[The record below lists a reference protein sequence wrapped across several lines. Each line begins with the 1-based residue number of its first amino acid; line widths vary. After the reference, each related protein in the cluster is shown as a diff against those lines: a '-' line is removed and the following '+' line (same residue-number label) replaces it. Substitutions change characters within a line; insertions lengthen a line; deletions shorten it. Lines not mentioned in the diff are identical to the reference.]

1 MSPIHVIYPNPRH
14 LKPKISI
21 KLLVS
26 YYSHD
31 IWPFFCAYKTNIAL
45 FSRSVDGTLISS
57 PFSTY
62 LVSFGRNSF
71 GGVEFQ
77 VIKNRNPNQRDLW
90 NFMWFVTGFSWIKN
104 NYSFTLIL
112 YVYRLVFLSIDLF
125 RNISTS
131 INVLIHMV
139 SSSSYVSLKQIITF
153 LNLIVVI

>member
-57 PFSTY
+57 PFSIY
-62 LVSFGRNSF
+62 LVSSGRNSF
-71 GGVEFQ
+71 GGIEFQ
-77 VIKNRNPNQRDLW
+77 VIKNQNSNQRDLW
-90 NFMWFVTGFSWIKN
+90 NSTCFVTGLTW
-104 NYSFTLIL
+104 
-112 YVYRLVFLSIDLF
+112 
-125 RNISTS
+125 
-131 INVLIHMV
+131 
-139 SSSSYVSLKQIITF
+139 
-153 LNLIVVI
+153 